1 MIMER
6 ARYQASWGDWYVQ
19 VELNEEVIEFRF
31 DKFPTSESIEA
42 VVKEYLTHLEAM
54 KEATIELEA
63 EDGATV

>member
-31 DKFPTSESIEA
+31 DKFPKSESIEA